1 MFVMF
6 FFTSSKLYAEIMMYI
21 LMLMFM
27 QVDIQTKL
35 IYSCPSFNHHHRIRF
50 VIVICNLLKYPEN
63 ITQVNMLTNKLHPC
77 TLTSLAEDTSIYPDL
92 RSKLA
97 SDLRRISR

>member
-1 MFVMF
+1 MFIMF

-50 VIVICNLLKYPEN
+50 VVCNLSKYPQN